1 MGLLM
6 ARIRTIKPHF
16 FRSYDVVALSYRARL
31 TWIGLWTYVD
41 DEGRGRDDAR
51 IIKGELWAL
60 EDDVTWKD
68 VQRDLTE
75 LSRSAHVIR
84 YTVEGRD
91 YLAIPTW
98 NEHQVISR
106 PTQSKFPAP
115 NPANIRDAEA
125 ITEDSRST
133 HGVNSAGKGTGNR
146 EREQGSGKGTVAI
159 ATDSFKTFWD
169 LWPRSEGKADA
180 VKAWAKATR
189 KESPE
194 LILAAVAV
202 YVNHPHRP
210 AKQFVPHASTWLNG
224 ERWNDGEPTATE
236 AATKSTMTRADENA
250 VEYFRLYGSGDER
263 EGSIRALDPGIS

>member
-1 MGLLM
+1 M

-16 FRSYDVVALSYRARL
+16 FRSYDVAALSYRARL

-68 VQRDLTE
+68 IQGDLTE
-75 LSRSAHVIR
+75 LSRSAHVTR
-84 YTVEGRD
+84 YTVDGRD

-98 NEHQVISR
+98 DEHQVISR
-106 PTQSKFPAP
+106 PTASKFPAP
-115 NPANIRDAEA
+115 NPANIRDREA

-146 EREQGSGKGTVAI
+146 EREQGKGKGTVAE

-169 LWPRSEGKADA
+169 LWPRNEGKADA

-189 KESPE
+189 MESPE
-194 LILAAVAV
+194 VILAAAST
-202 YVNHPHRP
+202 YANHPHRP
-210 AKQFVPHASTWLNG
+210 AKQFVPHGATWLNG

-236 AATKSTMTRADENA
+236 NTRPSKADEVIDVLEQGRRMQA
-250 VEYFRLYGSGDER
+250 EHER
-263 EGSIRALDPGIS
+263 RAINS

>member
-1 MGLLM
+1 M

-16 FRSYDVVALSYRARL
+16 FRSYDVAALSYRARL

-68 VQRDLTE
+68 IQGDLTE
-75 LSRSAHVIR
+75 LSRSAHVTR
-84 YTVEGRD
+84 YTVDGRD

-98 NEHQVISR
+98 DEHQVISR
-106 PTQSKFPAP
+106 PTASKFPAP
-115 NPANIRDAEA
+115 TPANIRDAEA

-146 EREQGSGKGTVAI
+146 EREQGKGKGTVAI

-169 LWPRSEGKADA
+169 
-180 VKAWAKATR
+180 
-189 KESPE
+189 
-194 LILAAVAV
+194 
-202 YVNHPHRP
+202 
-210 AKQFVPHASTWLNG
+210 
-224 ERWNDGEPTATE
+224 
-236 AATKSTMTRADENA
+236 
-250 VEYFRLYGSGDER
+250 
-263 EGSIRALDPGIS
+263 